1 MGPASSVPFI
11 AIFFVFIYPQPYIA
25 YNHKAILFL
34 FLIRKKNCQETIHFL
49 LKLLNTVCNIC
60 STVYHT
66 LAVIDPLLI

>member
-60 STVYHT
+60 
-66 LAVIDPLLI
+66 